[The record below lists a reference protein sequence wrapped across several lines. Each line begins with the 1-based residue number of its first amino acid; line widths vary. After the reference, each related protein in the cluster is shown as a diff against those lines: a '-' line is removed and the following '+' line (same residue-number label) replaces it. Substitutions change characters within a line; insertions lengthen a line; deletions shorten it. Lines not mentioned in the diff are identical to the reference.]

1 LWFKLMLTLA
11 LTVVIA
17 VGAVGVLA
25 GLSAE
30 RHFED
35 YVSYGAQRRIA
46 ALAPVLEAHY
56 ASNGSWEGVERL
68 LSEVEVT
75 SPGPMR
81 ERGMGRGMGIGMMAN
96 VPIILAD
103 AEGRIVVDTSGQPV
117 PRRLS
122 KSALQGSVALQVNG
136 QTVGYLVSERGPRE
150 QVFSERLTR
159 SILGA
164 GIVAGV
170 VAILLGLLLTRAVVR
185 PLRAVRD
192 ATQAIAQGDFSAR
205 APVQANDEV
214 GELARYFNEMAA
226 ALQRNEELRR
236 KMMADIAHELR
247 TPLAVMQAQV
257 EALQDGVFA
266 LTPENLTP
274 IHQQTLLLRRLVDDL
289 RDLALAEA
297 GQLPLELGDVRLEEL
312 AQRVTAAY
320 RPRAQE
326 KGVILRAETPQEP
339 VPVRA
344 DAQRLEQ
351 VLGNLLSNAIRHTPA
366 GGEVIVRVAREG
378 GLARIHVRDTGS
390 GIAPE
395 HLPYIFERFY
405 RADAA
410 RQRGEGST
418 GLGLSIAKQIVEA
431 HGGRIRVESELGRG
445 TVFTIELLSG

>member
-1 LWFKLMLTLA
+1 
-11 LTVVIA
+11 
-17 VGAVGVLA
+17 
-25 GLSAE
+25 
-30 RHFED
+30 
-35 YVSYGAQRRIA
+35 
-46 ALAPVLEAHY
+46 
-56 ASNGSWEGVERL
+56 
-68 LSEVEVT
+68 
-75 SPGPMR
+75 
-81 ERGMGRGMGIGMMAN
+81 
-96 VPIILAD
+96 
-103 AEGRIVVDTSGQPV
+103 
-117 PRRLS
+117 
-122 KSALQGSVALQVNG
+122 
-136 QTVGYLVSERGPRE
+136 
-150 QVFSERLTR
+150 
-159 SILGA
+159 
-164 GIVAGV
+164 
-170 VAILLGLLLTRAVVR
+170 
-185 PLRAVRD
+185 
-192 ATQAIAQGDFSAR
+192 
-205 APVQANDEV
+205 
-214 GELARYFNEMAA
+214 
-226 ALQRNEELRR
+226 
-236 KMMADIAHELR
+236 
-247 TPLAVMQAQV
+247 
-257 EALQDGVFA
+257 
-266 LTPENLTP
+266 
-274 IHQQTLLLRRLVDDL
+274 RLVDDL